1 MATLSGQPAATTGLF
16 EGMAAQ
22 AALASLM
29 DRVGAARVL
38 REHHVW
44 EAVRIL
50 PETAGLPED
59 IKQSPELRR
68 LMEKEAFTAALRLLA
83 HACTPARDL
92 SDLEPHGDCWTAT
105 VSAYG
110 GLDRARR
117 CRFTQAGHR
126 DPPAAVLI
134 ALLGSAIRTSS
145 RFVRQKWSK
154 AAVQQELGK

>member
-1 MATLSGQPAATTGLF
+1 
-16 EGMAAQ
+16 MAAQ

-83 HACTPARDL
+83 HACIPARDL

-105 VSAYG
+105 VSVSG
-110 GLDRARR
+110 GLDCARR
-117 CRFTQAGHR
+117 CRLTQAGHR

-145 RFVRQKWSK
+145 RFVRQKRSK
-154 AAVQQELGK
+154 AAVKQELQK

>member
-1 MATLSGQPAATTGLF
+1 
-16 EGMAAQ
+16 MAAQ

-29 DRVGAARVL
+29 DRVGAARFL

-68 LMEKEAFTAALRLLA
+68 LMEKEAFNAALRLLA
-83 HACTPARDL
+83 HACSPARDL
-92 SDLEPHGDCWTAT
+92 SDLVPHGDCWTAT
-105 VSAYG
+105 VSVCS
-110 GLDRARR
+110 GLDRKRW
-117 CRFTQAGHR
+117 CRLTQAGHR

-145 RFVRQKWSK
+145 GFVRQKRSK
-154 AAVQQELGK
+154 AAVQQGLEK